1 MDLGLSGK
9 VALVTGAGSQIGF
22 GKAIAVTLATEGC
35 DIIVNDIDLEGAE
48 KTAAEVK
55 ALGRKA
61 VAIKADIANSNEVN
75 EMVNTALAEFGR
87 IDILVNNAGVGKGGG
102 PLPETKEADW
112 DILIN
117 VNLKG
122 PMNCSKA
129 VLPKMISRRSGKIVN
144 IASGVGKSGMPNNSV
159 YAATKAGV
167 IGFTKSLAAEVAPFG
182 INVNCVAP
190 GLSAT
195 NFIRG
200 PDGSV
205 RDPDMLERVRATIPL
220 GRTTEPQ
227 DVANMVAYLVSD
239 VASDIV
245 GQPFSVEGGRFM
257 M

>member
-1 MDLGLSGK
+1 MDLGLEDK

-22 GKAIAVTLATEGC
+22 GKAIALTLAKEGC
-35 DIIVNDIDLEGAE
+35 DIIVNDVNLEGAE
-48 KTAAEVK
+48 KTAAEVR
-55 ALGRKA
+55 ALGRRA
-61 VAIKADIANSNEVN
+61 IAIKANIASSSEVN
-75 EMVNTALAEFGR
+75 DMVKAALTEFGR
-87 IDILVNNAGVGKGGG
+87 IDILVNNAGVGFGGG
-102 PLPETKEADW
+102 PLTQTKEKDW
-112 DILIN
+112 DALISIN
-117 VNLKG
+117 IKG

-129 VLPKMISRRSGKIVN
+129 VLPQMLSRQSGKIIN

-159 YAATKAGV
+159 YAATKAAV
-167 IGFTKSLAAEVAPFG
+167 IGFTKSLAAEVAPKG

-200 PDGSV
+200 PDGNI
-205 RDPDMLERVRATIPL
+205 RNPNMLESVKATIPL

-227 DVANMVAYLVSD
+227 DIANMVTYLASD
-239 VASDIV
+239 AASDII